1 MYIVKFLVVKTVGLP
16 SSTAVLSQVQW
27 WSVWLMVRCGPCSL
41 RGPPAAA
48 TVAHVGTSL
57 IPFANQRTPSSLLK
71 RYWSFLQNPKK
82 KDKEGPD
89 KLLEIGREV
98 PEGTMDILLL
108 IFISIDLP
116 PLLAIQW
123 SLLILPWHLFKW
135 QKIHHLDFIAAWLW
149 KTIKIIN
156 FETHLTWILYF
167 NLVPW
172 CLCNLGGSHLISVSS
187 CVKAICK
194 LLGGNDN
201 QINVIW
207 KASVLFEQVLFSSL
221 WIMWPLDQ

>member
-89 KLLEIGREV
+89 KYK
-98 PEGTMDILLL
+98 
-108 IFISIDLP
+108 
-116 PLLAIQW
+116 
-123 SLLILPWHLFKW
+123 LF
-135 QKIHHLDFIAAWLW
+135 
-149 KTIKIIN
+149 
-156 FETHLTWILYF
+156 THKVK
-167 NLVPW
+167 NLVEERVKQFI
-172 CLCNLGGSHLISVSS
+172 HLATIYFIPGMS
-187 CVKAICK
+187 
-194 LLGGNDN
+194 
-201 QINVIW
+201 
-207 KASVLFEQVLFSSL
+207 
-221 WIMWPLDQ
+221 